1 MTTSKT
7 VLPLGYT
14 DFTLLRQNN
23 AVYVD
28 KTDLLY
34 ELASEVSHVFLARP
48 RRFGKSLLTST
59 LDSLFSRGLR
69 DFRDLAI
76 EKRWEDRTYNVV
88 RLDFFKCKFFHD
100 IEEFLLRFH
109 ATLRN
114 AFAKAGFKF
123 SSDSPDDME
132 TQLSTW
138 MSSLERGSLVVL
150 IDEYDAP
157 LTACPDN
164 IALFEAVRQRMS
176 YFFGMIKSDAGC
188 LRFLFLT
195 GITKFSSTSIFS
207 EFNNLIDISHD
218 QKYGTLLGYTEDEIH
233 RYFSTYLDHAA
244 KTLKKPLS
252 NVLDNLKTY
261 YNGFC
266 FEETASQRVYCPW
279 SVLNFLHRPER
290 GFINYWFASGGH
302 PTVLL
307 KYLKGHELEDP
318 ASFAEPKVIRLF
330 DLDASRQYE
339 KIEQEVLLA
348 QAGYLTIKEIRP
360 NNDVILGHPN
370 QEVAMSMAQLYA
382 DKLLDGKSPAKKGKE
397 SLEDILKFADTEKVV
412 ARFNEV
418 FNAVNYG
425 NYPIRDE
432 ALCCSHLQ
440 QLMMGEEMVPQVE
453 VHTAH
458 GRSDLEVE
466 AGDRHWVFELKYA
479 KESSQVEKLLE
490 QAVEQIRNRR
500 YGETPHGKELRRV
513 ALVFNAEDRRFTAW
527 QDVEVAAK

>member
-1 MTTSKT
+1 MTTTKT

-28 KTDLLY
+28 KTDLVY

-59 LDSLFSRGLR
+59 FESLFSHGLR
-69 DFRDLAI
+69 DFHGLTI
-76 EKRWEDRTYNVV
+76 EKHWDDRTYNVV
-88 RLDFFKCKFFHD
+88 HLDFFRCKLFNN
-100 IEEFLLRFH
+100 IEEFLQKFH
-109 ATLRN
+109 STLRN
-114 AFAKAGFKF
+114 AFAKVGFKF
-123 SSDSPDDME
+123 SNNSLDDIE

-138 MSSLERGSLVVL
+138 MSSLDRGSLVIL

-157 LTACPDN
+157 LTACLDDV
-164 IALFEAVRQRMS
+164 ALFEAVRQRMS
-176 YFFGMIKSDAGC
+176 YFFGMLKSDSGC

-218 QKYGTLLGYTEDEIH
+218 RKYGTLLGYTEDEIL
-233 RYFSTYLDHAA
+233 RYFPSYLDRATA
-244 KTLKKPLS
+244 TLGKPLS
-252 NVLDNLKTY
+252 NILDSLKIY

-279 SVLNFLHRPER
+279 SVLNFLHRPDR

-302 PTVLL
+302 PMVLL
-307 KYLKGHELEDP
+307 KYLKGHELEAP
-318 ASFAEPKVIRLF
+318 ESFAEPKVIRLF

-339 KIEQEVLLA
+339 KIDQEVLLT
-348 QAGYLTIKEIRP
+348 QAGYLTIKEVRP
-360 NNDVILGHPN
+360 NNDVVLGYPN
-370 QEVAMSMAQLYA
+370 REVAMSMAQLYA
-382 DKLLDGKSPAKKGKE
+382 DKLLDGKKLIKKGKQ
-397 SLEDILKFADTEKVV
+397 SLEDILEFEDTKKVV
-412 ARFNEV
+412 TRFNEV
-418 FNAVNYG
+418 FNAVNY
-425 NYPIRDE
+425 NKHPIRDE

-440 QLMMGEEMVPQVE
+440 VLMMGQEMVPQVE

-466 AGDRHWVFELKYA
+466 AGNRHWVFELKFA
-479 KESSQVEKLLE
+479 KETSQVKKLLAE
-490 QAVEQIRNRR
+490 AVEQIRDRR

-513 ALVFNAEDRRFTAW
+513 ALVYSAQDRRFTAW
-527 QDVEVAAK
+527 QDVGIVAE